1 MSAALQLGIAR
12 LRRRPAQTA
21 TQTLVLAVAVAL
33 LGAMILF
40 IGHSLRTMT
49 ASATRSV
56 PLDLQGPM
64 GDYGQARSLAGEISR
79 QPDIAQASAVATTP
93 FAGAVHHGAGGVT
106 DAGAGAIL
114 AVPPD
119 YLHRIDTFR
128 FLRGGLRPGRVV
140 LDQQLAATL
149 RAGVGDSVSLRLGA
163 HTPPQSFKVGGVAL
177 VTAPDVLFQPLNPQ
191 LGPAPAQPPANIA
204 ILPVGTF
211 ARTVGGALPSLGGT
225 ANPAAASVPGT
236 LSGVQ
241 WQVQAQVER
250 ESLGG
255 TPSEAFRRAGQIRNS
270 VERSFPGKIQFVDN
284 LSEALET
291 ATGDALYAQALFIML
306 AVPGALL
313 ALGLAYLAALGTVER
328 DRRELALLRARGA
341 SRRQLLGMAATESSI
356 VGLLAGL
363 LGAGISFLAV
373 TLLIEGSVGLN
384 PSRAASVLVVCIVLA
399 FAGGMVA
406 RLGTG
411 LRALSE
417 TVSAGR
423 RDTQSGGTPLWR
435 RLYLDF
441 VALAISGLIY
451 WLTASTGFS
460 AVVNP
465 DSNPTLSLSIYMFF
479 APALLWIGATLLLV
493 RLRGTVFSAIARRL
507 RGSEQGT
514 SRRTFLLA
522 SASRRGPAIN
532 RGLIFVG
539 LLLAFGVS
547 LGVFAATYNQ
557 QAGVDAQLT
566 LGADITATAP
576 PGVTAKNGL
585 SELIE
590 GVPGVSATSAV
601 DHSYAYVGPDLQDTF
616 GIEPA
621 TIGAATTLRDSYFVG
636 GGAQTMM
643 SRLQSTPDGILVSKE
658 TITDYSL
665 RVGDLLRLRVL
676 DHRSGKFRI
685 VPFHV
690 VGSVQEFPSAP
701 RDSFM
706 VANLAYLQKADHA
719 GGPNVVFAS
728 SSEDPAAVAARVAEA
743 TKGFGVSVK
752 DIRQQSVQTVSSI
765 TTVDLTGISR
775 LEQAFAIVLA
785 AAAMWLFV
793 NLAVSER
800 RHEFA
805 TMAALGASLRDVG
818 AFVRSEA
825 VTVLAAAVALAAV
838 LGWLLAQM
846 LIAMLQHVFDPPP
859 DHLAIPWGFLGLLAL
874 AAVAG
879 ALLAAAVAARSLRHL
894 PLGAIL
900 REE

>member
-1 MSAALQLGIAR
+1 MKAALQLGLAR
-12 LRRRPAQTA
+12 LRRRPAQSA
-21 TQTLVLAVAVAL
+21 TQVFVLALAVAL

-49 ASATRSV
+49 TSATNSV
-56 PLDLQGPM
+56 PLDLQGPVN
-64 GDYGQARSLAGEISR
+64 DYGQARQLAGEIAK
-79 QPDIAQASAVATTP
+79 QPDVAQASAVATAP
-93 FAGAVHHGAGGVT
+93 FAGVSHSGSAGVT
-106 DAGAGAIL
+106 TAGAGAIL
-114 AVPPD
+114 AVPPN

-128 FLRGGLRPGRVV
+128 FLRGGLRPGEVV

-149 RAGVGDSVSLRLGA
+149 RAQIGDTVKLRPGA
-163 HTPPQSFKVGGVAL
+163 NSPPRAFKVGGVAL
-177 VTAPDVLFQPLNPQ
+177 VTAPDVLFQPLNPVV
-191 LGPAPAQPPANIA
+191 GPAPAQPPANIA
-204 ILPVGTF
+204 IMPVETF
-211 ARTVGGALPSLGGT
+211 ASTIGGRLPSLGS
-225 ANPAAASVPGT
+225 ANAGSAAVPGT

-241 WQVQAQVER
+241 WQVQAQVDR
-250 ESLGG
+250 ASLGG
-255 TPSEAFRRAGQIRNS
+255 TPNEAFKRAGQIRNS
-270 VERSFPGKIQFVDN
+270 LERSFPGKIQFVDN
-284 LSEALET
+284 LSEGLET
-291 ATGDALYAQALFIML
+291 AAGDALYAEALFIML

-341 SRRQLLGMAATESSI
+341 SRRQLLGMAAGESSLI
-356 VGLLAGL
+356 GLIAGL
-363 LGAGISFLAV
+363 LGAGLSFAAV
-373 TLLIEGSVGLN
+373 ALLIEGSVGLN
-384 PSRAASVLVVCIVLA
+384 ASRAIAVIVVSIALA
-399 FAGGMVA
+399 IAGGFAA

-417 TVSAGR
+417 TVAAGR
-423 RDTQSGGTPLWR
+423 RNVQSRKAPLWR

-479 APALLWIGATLLLV
+479 APTLLWIGATLLLV
-493 RLRGTVFSAIARRL
+493 RLRGGLFSSIAGRL
-507 RGSEQGT
+507 RGSEHASPG
-514 SRRTFLLA
+514 RRAFLLA

-532 RGLIFVG
+532 RGLVFVG

-547 LGVFAATYNQ
+547 LGVFAATYDQ

-566 LGADITATAP
+566 LGADVTATAP
-576 PGVTAKNGL
+576 PGVTAKAGL
-585 SELIE
+585 VKRIE
-590 GVPGVSATSAV
+590 AVPGVAATSPV

-616 GIEPA
+616 GIDP
-621 TIGAATTLRDSYFVG
+621 TSIGAATTLRDSYFIG
-636 GGAQTMM
+636 GGAQTMLD
-643 SRLQSTPDGILVSKE
+643 RLKSTPDGIIVSKE

-665 RVGDLLRLRVL
+665 VVGDLLRLRVL
-676 DHRSGKFRI
+676 DHSSGKFRT

-690 VGSVQEFPSAP
+690 VGAVQEFPSAP

-706 VANLAYLQKADHA
+706 VANLSYLQKADRA

-728 SSEDPAAVAARVAEA
+728 TSEDPAAVANRVAEA

-752 DIRQQSVQTVSSI
+752 DIRQQSAQTVSSI

-793 NLAVSER
+793 SLVVSER

-805 TMAALGASLRDVG
+805 TMAALGASLRDIG
-818 AFVRSEA
+818 AFVRTEA
-825 VTVLAAAVALAAV
+825 VAVLGAALVLAAG
-838 LGWLLAQM
+838 LGLLLAEM

-859 DHLAIPWGFLGLLAL
+859 DHLAIPWGFLGLLVA
-874 AAVAG
+874 AAVLG
-879 ALLAAAVAARSLRHL
+879 AVLAAAVAAHSLRRL
-894 PLGAIL
+894 PLGSIL

>member
-12 LRRRPAQTA
+12 LRHRPGQTV
-21 TQTLVLAVAVAL
+21 TQTLVLAAAVAL

-56 PLDLQGPM
+56 PLDLQGPVES
-64 GDYGQARSLAGEISR
+64 YGQARTLSR
-79 QPDIAQASAVATTP
+79 GIAKQPDVAQASAVATAP
-93 FAGAVHHGAGGVT
+93 FAGVNHRGGTGVT

-114 AVPPD
+114 AVPPG
-119 YLHRIDTFR
+119 YLRHIEAFR
-128 FLRGGLRPGRVV
+128 FLTGGLGPGEIV

-149 RAGVGDSVSLRLGA
+149 RAQVGDTVNLRLGA
-163 HTPPQSFKVGGVAL
+163 HLPPQSFKVGGVAL

-191 LGPAPAQPPANIA
+191 VGPAPAQPPANIA
-204 ILPVGTF
+204 ILPVATF
-211 ARTVGGALPSLGGT
+211 AKAVGGVLPSLGS
-225 ANPAAASVPGT
+225 ASPAAATVPGT

-241 WQVQAQVER
+241 WQVQAQVDR
-250 ESLGG
+250 ASLGG
-255 TPSEAFRRAGQIRNS
+255 TPSEAFKRAGQIRNS

-284 LSEALET
+284 LSEALES
-291 ATGDALYAQALFIML
+291 ATGDALYAEALFIML

-313 ALGLAYLAALGTVER
+313 ALGLAYLAGLGTVDR

-341 SRRQLLGMAATESSI
+341 SRRQLLGMAAGESGL
-356 VGLLAGL
+356 VGLAAGL
-363 LGAGISFLAV
+363 LGAGLSFAAV
-373 TLLIEGSVGLN
+373 ALLVEGSVGLN
-384 PSRAASVLVVCIVLA
+384 ASRAATVVVVCVVLA
-399 FAGGMVA
+399 IAGGFAA
-406 RLGTG
+406 RLGSG

-417 TVSAGR
+417 TVAAGR
-423 RDTQSGGTPLWR
+423 RNVQSDKPPLWR

-479 APALLWIGATLLLV
+479 APALLWIGATLLLL
-493 RLRGTVFSAIARRL
+493 RLRGGLFGSLARRL
-507 RGSEQGT
+507 GGSKQNP

-532 RGLIFVG
+532 RGLVFVG

-547 LGVFAATYNQ
+547 LGVFAATYDQ

-576 PGVTAKNGL
+576 PGVTARHGL
-585 SELIE
+585 ADRIE
-590 GVPGVSATSAV
+590 NVPGVAVTSAV

-621 TIGAATTLRDSYFVG
+621 TIGAATTLRDSYFIG
-636 GGAQTMM
+636 GGAQTMLG
-643 SRLQSTPDGILVSKE
+643 RLKNTPDGILVSKE

-665 RVGDLLRLRVL
+665 KVDDLLRLRVL
-676 DHRSGKFRI
+676 DHRSGRFHI

-690 VGSVQEFPSAP
+690 VGTVQEFPSAP

-706 VANLAYLQKADHA
+706 VANLAYLQKADRA
-719 GGPNVVFAS
+719 GGPNVVFVNA
-728 SSEDPAAVAARVAEA
+728 SEDPAAVATRVTTA

-785 AAAMWLFV
+785 AAAMWLFINLVV
-793 NLAVSER
+793 NER

-805 TMAALGASLRDVG
+805 TMAALGASLHDIG

-825 VTVLAAAVALAAV
+825 VAVLAAALALAAG
-838 LGWLLAQM
+838 LGWLLAEM

-859 DHLAIPWGFLGLLAL
+859 DHLAVPWKFLAL
-874 AAVAG
+874 LVLAAIAG
-879 ALLAAAVAARSLRHL
+879 AWLAAAVAARSLRRL
-894 PLGAIL
+894 SLGTVL

>member
-1 MSAALQLGIAR
+1 
-12 LRRRPAQTA
+12 
-21 TQTLVLAVAVAL
+21 VA
-33 LGAMILF
+33 
-40 IGHSLRTMT
+40 
-49 ASATRSV
+49 
-56 PLDLQGPM
+56 
-64 GDYGQARSLAGEISR
+64 
-79 QPDIAQASAVATTP
+79 
-93 FAGAVHHGAGGVT
+93 
-106 DAGAGAIL
+106 
-114 AVPPD
+114 
-119 YLHRIDTFR
+119 
-128 FLRGGLRPGRVV
+128 
-140 LDQQLAATL
+140 
-149 RAGVGDSVSLRLGA
+149 
-163 HTPPQSFKVGGVAL
+163 
-177 VTAPDVLFQPLNPQ
+177 
-191 LGPAPAQPPANIA
+191 
-204 ILPVGTF
+204 
-211 ARTVGGALPSLGGT
+211 
-225 ANPAAASVPGT
+225 
-236 LSGVQ
+236 
-241 WQVQAQVER
+241 
-250 ESLGG
+250 
-255 TPSEAFRRAGQIRNS
+255 
-270 VERSFPGKIQFVDN
+270 
-284 LSEALET
+284 
-291 ATGDALYAQALFIML
+291 
-306 AVPGALL
+306 
-313 ALGLAYLAALGTVER
+313 
-328 DRRELALLRARGA
+328 
-341 SRRQLLGMAATESSI
+341 
-356 VGLLAGL
+356 
-363 LGAGISFLAV
+363 
-373 TLLIEGSVGLN
+373 
-384 PSRAASVLVVCIVLA
+384 
-399 FAGGMVA
+399 
-406 RLGTG
+406 
-411 LRALSE
+411 
-417 TVSAGR
+417 AGR
-423 RDTQSGGTPLWR
+423 RGTQPGGVPLWR

-441 VALAISGLIY
+441 AALAVSGLIY

-493 RLRGTVFSAIARRL
+493 RLRGTVFSSVARRL
-507 RGSEQGT
+507 RGNEQGA

-557 QAGVDAQLT
+557 QAEVDAQLT

-576 PGVTAKNGL
+576 PGVTAKAGL
-585 SELIE
+585 AERIGS
-590 GVPGVSATSAV
+590 VPGVAATSAV

-621 TIGAATTLRDSYFVG
+621 SIGKATTLRDSYFIG

-643 SRLQSTPDGILVSKE
+643 SRLQSRPDGILVSKE

-665 RVGDLLRLRVL
+665 KVGDLLRLRVL
-676 DHRSGKFRI
+676 DHRSGKFHI

-690 VGSVQEFPSAP
+690 VGAVQEFPSAP

-728 SSEDPAAVAARVAEA
+728 TGEDPAAVASRVATA
-743 TKGFGVSVK
+743 TRGFGVSVK

-793 NLAVSER
+793 NLVVSER

-805 TMAALGASLRDVG
+805 TMAALGASLRDIG
-818 AFVRSEA
+818 AFVRTEA
-825 VTVLAAAVALAAV
+825 VAVLAAAMALAAV
-838 LGWLLAQM
+838 LGWLLAEM

-859 DHLAIPWGFLGLLAL
+859 DHLAIPWSFLGLLAL

-879 ALLAAAVAARSLRHL
+879 ALLAAAVAARSLRRL